1 MSNNPECLSYVLKG
15 LYKHIHALL
24 RLLQYRSE
32 VSVNKKIAAL
42 MHNSLKIAIEN
53 YSRTSSSADPVE
65 DAKKKNELDAC
76 LILLLKICLNLMHG
90 VHDLQYTG
98 LATINKVIDTSI
110 VYNLAHLKVNIYDV
124 LYNKNGMNNNHSK
137 DVNLSSTARPNRGPK
152 LGTKRLGSVWK
163 YTSVEQADPVK
174 TPPPDDNQ
182 IENTEQSILDVLSS
196 VHALSVLNI
205 LHNSITLYKR
215 VIGSRQQCTPSNRWR
230 HCSYHCLQ
238 ILAARVLLFMVE
250 NSSVQDQLSQE
261 PQLKILCAALDSTHD
276 PQLLVLVLQIVATL
290 SLSPHHHRNLVDHG
304 LPDVLSQLLLP
315 SDEWYYTNHST
326 KYAKYVK
333 HHAAR
338 TLVYLGFQHRVNL
351 KFSIYDILQED
362 APPATPLMESAED
375 DYITQ
380 TSASPPLVVAP
391 DSKNMLG
398 VCIENAVV
406 AVLKAIETTLVQ
418 GTVMPQP
425 EISAL
430 NWVQSGNSYT
440 TPSLSTK
447 GISGIV
453 LTKKL
458 PSEPTS
464 AAFVQSFTSS
474 FPVVLDPVVLLR
486 LLVHRLLTTTSH
498 LQRWKSCASR
508 SSFASVTH
516 DVPRSPRSRA
526 SSTDTDASTLRKRRK
541 VNLTLDCSGW
551 SSDPNT
557 GAGDT
562 LDLAQRHSFSRTF
575 HRPSTS
581 IHGRGDSISSASGL
595 GLEPAMQAMQFAFSH
610 ILKPAQSRDSI
621 GSNSS
626 DERRSSSGSPPGGVL
641 PLSTLLQHKARTS
654 FRFSS
659 LRRSNKQRSKSHANI
674 NKVHHHNGFRGTP
687 EQEIIAF
694 QKQLQN
700 LPDFDSPEHPTGI
713 TDPALA
719 AAEFLARGNLRPRSR
734 SMPRV
739 TYESSRFLALP
750 DVGWSGRL
758 PRGRSAGTLGFQS
771 DVTNSPNLNQPPV
784 GSPVTTPCEER
795 RITPLPPV
803 NQGQSSC
810 APSSRRS
817 SLTPSDRT
825 NRRRDSPA
833 CIQFEVPPWHRA
845 IFTFIEKT
853 QWIGINQ
860 IIEDLAFEAS
870 VAMFIGLIEDLQVQ
884 GQQGQHLTFHI

>member
-1 MSNNPECLSYVLKG
+1 
-15 LYKHIHALL
+15 
-24 RLLQYRSE
+24 
-32 VSVNKKIAAL
+32 
-42 MHNSLKIAIEN
+42 IAIEN
-53 YSRTSSSADPVE
+53 YSRTSPSADPVE

-90 VHDLQYTG
+90 VHDLQYT
-98 LATINKVIDTSI
+98 AYS
-110 VYNLAHLKVNIYDV
+110 NLFSSAR
-124 LYNKNGMNNNHSK
+124 NNNHSK

-406 AVLKAIETTLVQ
+406 AVLKAIEV
-418 GTVMPQP
+418 
-425 EISAL
+425 I
-430 NWVQSGNSYT
+430 Y
-440 TPSLSTK
+440 
-447 GISGIV
+447 
-453 LTKKL
+453 
-458 PSEPTS
+458 
-464 AAFVQSFTSS
+464 
-474 FPVVLDPVVLLR
+474 
-486 LLVHRLLTTTSH
+486 
-498 LQRWKSCASR
+498 
-508 SSFASVTH
+508 
-516 DVPRSPRSRA
+516 
-526 SSTDTDASTLRKRRK
+526 TDTDASTLRKRRK

-621 GSNSS
+621 
-626 DERRSSSGSPPGGVL
+626 
-641 PLSTLLQHKARTS
+641 LSLLEEW
-654 FRFSS
+654 
-659 LRRSNKQRSKSHANI
+659 LRISKIELNRNANVCRELRDFFNKI
-674 NKVHHHNGFRGTP
+674 
-687 EQEIIAF
+687 
-694 QKQLQN
+694 
-700 LPDFDSPEHPTGI
+700 
-713 TDPALA
+713 
-719 AAEFLARGNLRPRSR
+719 
-734 SMPRV
+734 
-739 TYESSRFLALP
+739 
-750 DVGWSGRL
+750 
-758 PRGRSAGTLGFQS
+758 
-771 DVTNSPNLNQPPV
+771 
-784 GSPVTTPCEER
+784 TPCGAPYQQWCAELRQEF
-795 RITPLPPV
+795 PV
-803 NQGQSSC
+803 
-810 APSSRRS
+810 
-817 SLTPSDRT
+817 L
-825 NRRRDSPA
+825 
-833 CIQFEVPPWHRA
+833 
-845 IFTFIEKT
+845 
-853 QWIGINQ
+853 
-860 IIEDLAFEAS
+860 
-870 VAMFIGLIEDLQVQ
+870 
-884 GQQGQHLTFHI
+884 